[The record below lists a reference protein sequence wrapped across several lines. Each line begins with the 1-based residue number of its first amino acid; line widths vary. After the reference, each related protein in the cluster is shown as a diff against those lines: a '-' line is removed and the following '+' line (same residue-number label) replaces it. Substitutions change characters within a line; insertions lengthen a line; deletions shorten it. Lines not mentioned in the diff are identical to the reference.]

1 MKRLSAA
8 SGLLV
13 FVVAGAFGA
22 AALAQEAPVYKW
34 VDPQGVPSY
43 SDQPPP
49 ESAAK
54 EIPIYYRKTDRGA
67 LQARVKAKSELDA
80 AADVRKGQ
88 GANANAADVR
98 EGADANAAAEADR
111 QKVLAEREAT
121 CQQAKDRVA
130 KYSIAHKLYKPGADG
145 ERVYLTSEELDV
157 ERADANKA
165 VDQWCTEK

>member
-22 AALAQEAPVYKW
+22 AALAQEASVYKW

-80 AADVRKGQ
+80 AADVREGQ
-88 GANANAADVR
+88 GADAD
-98 EGADANAAAEADR
+98 AAAEADR